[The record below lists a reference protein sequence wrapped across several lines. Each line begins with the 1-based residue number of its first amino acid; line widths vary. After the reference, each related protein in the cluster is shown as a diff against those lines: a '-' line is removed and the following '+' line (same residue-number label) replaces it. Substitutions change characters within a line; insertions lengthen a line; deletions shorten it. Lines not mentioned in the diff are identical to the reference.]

1 MNTGFVVL
9 VTCVAAMGGLL
20 FGYDTAVISG
30 AIGFI
35 QSGFKLNAAETG
47 WAASCALIG
56 CMIGAAI
63 VGTISNRYGRKRLI
77 LISAFLFL
85 VSAAG
90 TALAP
95 GFSTFI
101 AFRVIGG
108 AGIGVASM
116 ASPLYIAEMAPTRWR
131 GRLVGVN
138 QLAIVSGMLLIYFV
152 NYRIAQMGSQAW
164 NETTGW
170 RWMFASGAI
179 PSLALL
185 ALLTLVPETPRYLE
199 ARGRHAEA
207 VKVWMRLGSHRS
219 AHAVQE
225 VEQEAS
231 QETWLSLFGP
241 GMLRLTTIGIVL
253 AVLQQITGINVFLY
267 YAPEI
272 FKHFGTGTDTALLE
286 TVAVGAVNLLFT
298 LVAIGTVDQ
307 LGRRRLLIIGSLGMG
322 LCLVLTGLAGL
333 RANQHGWLLVV
344 ILGYIA
350 CFAVSVGPVTW
361 IVLSEIFPTRIRGAA
376 LAVATLGLWTAN
388 FLVSQTFP
396 MISETRFLTAH
407 FRHAFPFFLYAAFC
421 FVESLFVWMYIPE
434 TKNRSL
440 EEIAGSWASPSKVA
454 SVP

>member
-1 MNTGFVVL
+1 VL
-9 VTCVAAMGGLL
+9 VTCVASMGGLL

-35 QSGFKLNAAETG
+35 QSGFRLNAAETG

-108 AGIGVASM
+108 AGIGAASM

-131 GRLVGVN
+131 GRLVAVN

-164 NETTGW
+164 NETIGW

-199 ARGRHAEA
+199 SKGRHAEA
-207 VKVWMRLGSHRS
+207 AKVWMRLGSHRD
-219 AHAVQE
+219 AQE

-231 QETWLSLFGP
+231 HETGLSLFGP
-241 GMLRLTTIGIVL
+241 RMRRLTTIGIVL

-298 LVAIGTVDQ
+298 LVAMGTVDQ
-307 LGRRRLLIIGSLGMG
+307 FGRRRLLIVGSLGMG
-322 LCLVLTGLAGL
+322 LCLIVTGLAGL
-333 RANQHGWLLVV
+333 RANQPRWLLVV

-396 MISETRFLTAH
+396 MISEARFLNVH

-434 TKNRSL
+434 TRNRSL

>member
-35 QSGFKLNAAETG
+35 QSAFKLNAAETG

-63 VGTISNRYGRKRLI
+63 AGTISNRYGRKRLI

-101 AFRVIGG
+101 AFRMIGG
-108 AGIGVASM
+108 AGIGAASM

-131 GRLVGVN
+131 GRLVAVN

-152 NYRIAQMGSQAW
+152 NYRIAQLGSQAW

-199 ARGRHAEA
+199 SKGRHAEA
-207 VKVWMRLGSHRS
+207 AKVWMRLGSYRS
-219 AHAVQE
+219 APAVQE

-231 QETWLSLFGP
+231 QETGLSLFGP
-241 GMLRLTTIGIVL
+241 GTRRLTTIGIVL
-253 AVLQQITGINVFLY
+253 AVLQQIRESTYFSITRRKYSN
-267 YAPEI
+267 
-272 FKHFGTGTDTALLE
+272 TLE
-286 TVAVGAVNLLFT
+286 REQIPRCWKLW
-298 LVAIGTVDQ
+298 
-307 LGRRRLLIIGSLGMG
+307 RL
-322 LCLVLTGLAGL
+322 A
-333 RANQHGWLLVV
+333 
-344 ILGYIA
+344 
-350 CFAVSVGPVTW
+350 
-361 IVLSEIFPTRIRGAA
+361 
-376 LAVATLGLWTAN
+376 
-388 FLVSQTFP
+388 
-396 MISETRFLTAH
+396 
-407 FRHAFPFFLYAAFC
+407 
-421 FVESLFVWMYIPE
+421 
-434 TKNRSL
+434 
-440 EEIAGSWASPSKVA
+440 
-454 SVP
+454 

>member
-1 MNTGFVVL
+1 
-9 VTCVAAMGGLL
+9 MGGLL

-199 ARGRHAEA
+199 AKGRHAEA
-207 VKVWMRLGSHRS
+207 VKVWMRLGSHPG

-231 QETWLSLFGP
+231 QETGLSLFAP
-241 GMLRLTTIGIVL
+241 GMLRLTTIGLVL

-298 LVAIGTVDQ
+298 LVAMGTVDQ
-307 LGRRRLLIIGSLGMG
+307 FGRRRLLIIGSLGMG

-361 IVLSEIFPTRIRGAA
+361 IVLSEIFPTRIRGTA

-434 TKNRSL
+434 TRNRSL
-440 EEIAGSWASPSKVA
+440 EEIASSWASPPKVA

>member
-1 MNTGFVVL
+1 
-9 VTCVAAMGGLL
+9 MGGLL

-35 QSGFKLNAAETG
+35 QSVFKLNAAETG

-108 AGIGVASM
+108 AGIGIASM

-152 NYRIAQMGSQAW
+152 NYQIAQMGSQAW

-199 ARGRHAEA
+199 AKGRHAEA
-207 VKVWMRLGSHRS
+207 VKVWMRLGSHRG

-225 VEQEAS
+225 VEREAS
-231 QETWLSLFGP
+231 QETGLSLFGP
-241 GMLRLTTIGIVL
+241 GMLRLTTIGLVL

-298 LVAIGTVDQ
+298 LVAMGTVDQ
-307 LGRRRLLIIGSLGMG
+307 FGRRRLLIIGSLGMG

-333 RANQHGWLLVV
+333 RVNRHGWLLVV

-396 MISETRFLTAH
+396 MISETRFLTTH

-421 FVESLFVWMYIPE
+421 FVESFFVWMYIPE
-434 TKNRSL
+434 TRNRSL
-440 EEIAGSWASPSKVA
+440 EEIASSWASPSKVA

>member
-1 MNTGFVVL
+1 VL

-47 WAASCALIG
+47 WAASCALMG

-199 ARGRHAEA
+199 AKGRHAEA
-207 VKVWMRLGSHRS
+207 VKVWMRLGSHRG

-225 VEQEAS
+225 AEQEAS
-231 QETWLSLFGP
+231 QETGLSLFGP
-241 GMLRLTTIGIVL
+241 GMLRLTTIGLVL
-253 AVLQQITGINVFLY
+253 AVLQQITGINVFQ
-267 YAPEI
+267 
-272 FKHFGTGTDTALLE
+272 
-286 TVAVGAVNLLFT
+286 T
-298 LVAIGTVDQ
+298 LWNGNRYRPAGNCG
-307 LGRRRLLIIGSLGMG
+307 GRRSESVIHPGGYGYSRSVRSKTAAHYRIVGHGPLSDTDRAG
-322 LCLVLTGLAGL
+322 GLA
-333 RANQHGWLLVV
+333 RQ
-344 ILGYIA
+344 
-350 CFAVSVGPVTW
+350 
-361 IVLSEIFPTRIRGAA
+361 PTRMVVGCD
-376 LAVATLGLWTAN
+376 LGLHSLLRRLSRSGHLDCPVRNISHQDTRGGVGRGHAGVMGRQFSCIAN
-388 FLVSQTFP
+388 LPDDQRNQVFNSAFSSCISLLSLCSFLLCGELVCVDVHTGDQK
-396 MISETRFLTAH
+396 
-407 FRHAFPFFLYAAFC
+407 
-421 FVESLFVWMYIPE
+421 SL
-434 TKNRSL
+434 
-440 EEIAGSWASPSKVA
+440 A
-454 SVP
+454 

>member
-1 MNTGFVVL
+1 
-9 VTCVAAMGGLL
+9 
-20 FGYDTAVISG
+20 
-30 AIGFI
+30 
-35 QSGFKLNAAETG
+35 
-47 WAASCALIG
+47 
-56 CMIGAAI
+56 
-63 VGTISNRYGRKRLI
+63 
-77 LISAFLFL
+77 
-85 VSAAG
+85 
-90 TALAP
+90 
-95 GFSTFI
+95 
-101 AFRVIGG
+101 
-108 AGIGVASM
+108 
-116 ASPLYIAEMAPTRWR
+116 
-131 GRLVGVN
+131 
-138 QLAIVSGMLLIYFV
+138 MLLIYFV
-152 NYRIAQMGSQAW
+152 NYRIAQLGSQAW

-199 ARGRHAEA
+199 SKGRHAEA
-207 VKVWMRLGSHRS
+207 AKVWMRLGSYRS
-219 AHAVQE
+219 APAVQE

-231 QETWLSLFGP
+231 QETGLSLFGP
-241 GMLRLTTIGIVL
+241 GTRRLTTIGIVL

-286 TVAVGAVNLLFT
+286 TVAVGVVNLVFT
-298 LVAIGTVDQ
+298 LVAMGTVDQ
-307 LGRRRLLIIGSLGMG
+307 FGRRRLLIVGSLGMG
-322 LCLVLTGLAGL
+322 LCLIVTGLAGL
-333 RANQHGWLLVV
+333 RANQQGWLLVV

-361 IVLSEIFPTRIRGAA
+361 IVLSEIFPTRIRGTA

-396 MISETRFLTAH
+396 MISEARFLKVQ

-434 TKNRSL
+434 TRNRSL

>member
-1 MNTGFVVL
+1 ML

-35 QSGFKLNAAETG
+35 QSAFKLNAAETG

-63 VGTISNRYGRKRLI
+63 AGTISNRYGRKRLI

-85 VSAAG
+85 ISAAG

-101 AFRVIGG
+101 AFRMIGG
-108 AGIGVASM
+108 AGIGAASM
-116 ASPLYIAEMAPTRWR
+116 ASPLYIAEMAPARWR
-131 GRLVGVN
+131 GRLVAVN

-152 NYRIAQMGSQAW
+152 NYRIAQLGSQAW

-185 ALLTLVPETPRYLE
+185 ALLALVPETPRYLE
-199 ARGRHAEA
+199 SKGRHAEA
-207 VKVWMRLGSHRS
+207 AKVWMRLGSYRS
-219 AHAVQE
+219 APAVQE

-231 QETWLSLFGP
+231 QETELSLFGP
-241 GMLRLTTIGIVL
+241 RTRRLTTIGIVL

-286 TVAVGAVNLLFT
+286 TVAVGAVNLVFT
-298 LVAIGTVDQ
+298 LVAMGTVDQ
-307 LGRRRLLIIGSLGMG
+307 FGRRRLLIVGSLGMG
-322 LCLVLTGLAGL
+322 LCLIVTGLAGL
-333 RANQHGWLLVV
+333 RANQQGWLLVV

-361 IVLSEIFPTRIRGAA
+361 IVLSEIFPARIRGTA
-376 LAVATLGLWTAN
+376 LGVATLGLWTAN

-396 MISETRFLTAH
+396 MISEARFLTVQ

-434 TKNRSL
+434 TRNRSL

-454 SVP
+454 PVP

>member
-1 MNTGFVVL
+1 VL

-47 WAASCALIG
+47 WAASCALMG

-199 ARGRHAEA
+199 AKGRHAEA
-207 VKVWMRLGSHRS
+207 VKVWMRLGSHRG

-225 VEQEAS
+225 VEREAS
-231 QETWLSLFGP
+231 QETGLSLFGP
-241 GMLRLTTIGIVL
+241 GMLRLTTIGLVL

-298 LVAIGTVDQ
+298 LVAMGTVDQ
-307 LGRRRLLIIGSLGMG
+307 FGRRRLLIIGSLGMG
-322 LCLVLTGLAGL
+322 LCLILTGLAGL

-376 LAVATLGLWTAN
+376 LAVATLGLWAAN

-434 TKNRSL
+434 TRNRSL
-440 EEIAGSWASPSKVA
+440 EEIASSWASPPKVA